1 MSKPQT
7 ARRSGR
13 IAALILTAQF
23 ILMGIAFLVL
33 SSAINW
39 PASLDDPAAISLP
52 RIFKQAEAVR
62 LGYSCYLVM
71 ALLLIP
77 ATAAL
82 NDRLGVKGQMAAT
95 TMALAVF
102 SAMAKT
108 IGIGRWLFAM
118 PGLAE
123 AYVAPGA
130 DHDAIATVFMAL
142 DSYAGGIGE
151 VIGVGLM
158 TGIWTL
164 IIAGA
169 VFVSQGP
176 AAKVLGTAA
185 FFAGLSLF
193 LTIPAGFGVEL
204 GPVLTLSNVGW
215 LATFLAIGLW
225 CLRPVRRA

>member
-1 MSKPQT
+1 MSRPKS
-7 ARRSGR
+7 AVASGR

-33 SSAINW
+33 SSSINW

-52 RIFKQAEAVR
+52 RIFQQAEAVR

-82 NDRLGVKGQMAAT
+82 NDRLGLKGPIAAT

-118 PGLAE
+118 PGLAQ

-130 DHDAIATVFMAL
+130 DHEAIATVFMAL

-158 TGIWTL
+158 TGLWTL

-169 VFVSQGP
+169 VFASRGL
-176 AAKVLGTAA
+176 AAKILGTAA
-185 FFAGLSLF
+185 FLAGLSLF

-204 GPVLTLSNVGW
+204 GPILTLSNVGW

-225 CLRPVRRA
+225 CLGPARRA